1 MKKVLYSS
9 ALSVLVLVLA
19 LPVSGMIRNGKT
31 SYVIVTPDNPD
42 TGCTFAA
49 KELAYFL
56 KKASGSDFKIVPEGK
71 APGKN
76 RIFLGISSKAK
87 ALLKGDPRKNLK
99 AQEHCVKTIGRDLFL
114 YGKGS
119 WGDMFAVY
127 DYLENVLAYRF
138 YDARGGMRVP
148 DLKNYTWRSINRK
161 TSFTIPFRSA
171 TGYWIYH
178 RPNAHLFFLRNRQNY
193 ALINFFLK

>member
-9 ALSVLVLVLA
+9 ALSALILALA

-119 WGDMFAVY
+119 WGEMFAVY

-148 DLKNYTWRSINRK
+148 DLKTYTWKSCFWASRYPWTIKRSSAVW
-161 TSFTIPFRSA
+161 TSP
-171 TGYWIYH
+171 
-178 RPNAHLFFLRNRQNY
+178 RQ
-193 ALINFFLK
+193 LSQ